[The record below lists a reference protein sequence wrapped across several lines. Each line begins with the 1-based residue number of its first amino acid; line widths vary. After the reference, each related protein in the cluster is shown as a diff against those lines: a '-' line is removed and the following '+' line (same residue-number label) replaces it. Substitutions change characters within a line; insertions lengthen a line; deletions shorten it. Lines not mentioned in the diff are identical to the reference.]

1 MQQIPFSQ
9 ARANLADTLRGVED
23 GNEPAMISRRG
34 APAAVLMSVAQF
46 RRLSASAQGFASKL
60 DEWRHHYL
68 DASDTDEASAWPDL
82 WADVRDPAVGRDFKW

>member
-9 ARANLADTLRGVED
+9 ARANLADTLRSVET
-23 GNEPAMISRRG
+23 GNEPALISRRG

-60 DEWRHHYL
+60 DDWRQQHLVAGDDH
-68 DASDTDEASAWPDL
+68 TGEG
-82 WADVRDPAVGRDFKW
+82 WADPFANIRDTTAGRDFKW